1 MGRRPFFYGWVVV
14 SAAALITCVG
24 MGALFSL
31 AVFLKPIEE
40 SMGWSR
46 TGIST
51 IALLNWIFMG
61 VGSLVGGALADRYG
75 GRSVALAGGALLGLG
90 LVCSSQVATLW
101 QLHLTFGVLV
111 GLAVGGFYAP
121 LTSTATKW
129 FTTNRGLAVALVST
143 GIGFGVLVVSPLV
156 RWIITLAD
164 WRVAMLVLG
173 DLAWLVIIPTALL
186 IRERPSEMGQVARG
200 AEGAVGPRR
209 ATPDFSAG
217 TVVRSPQFW
226 AIALT
231 HFACCAAH
239 SGPIFHMVTHAI
251 DQGLRA
257 MTAATVL
264 GASGLA
270 SVGGRIAGGMLADRF
285 GAKRTLIA
293 GLGLQAVMIL
303 LYLGARDAGSFYGLA
318 LLFGVAYGGVMPLY
332 ALLVREYFG
341 EKIMGTAYGGVF
353 MVSTLGMG
361 LGAFAGGWIYDQFG
375 GYAWLF
381 ATSGTVGALAG
392 LLALVFRPPRVV
404 AAPALR

>member
-1 MGRRPFFYGWVVV
+1 
-14 SAAALITCVG
+14 
-24 MGALFSL
+24 
-31 AVFLKPIEE
+31 
-40 SMGWSR
+40 
-46 TGIST
+46 
-51 IALLNWIFMG
+51 
-61 VGSLVGGALADRYG
+61 
-75 GRSVALAGGALLGLG
+75 
-90 LVCSSQVATLW
+90 
-101 QLHLTFGVLV
+101 
-111 GLAVGGFYAP
+111 
-121 LTSTATKW
+121 
-129 FTTNRGLAVALVST
+129 
-143 GIGFGVLVVSPLV
+143 
-156 RWIITLAD
+156 
-164 WRVAMLVLG
+164 
-173 DLAWLVIIPTALL
+173 
-186 IRERPSEMGQVARG
+186 
-200 AEGAVGPRR
+200 
-209 ATPDFSAG
+209 
-217 TVVRSPQFW
+217 
-226 AIALT
+226 
-231 HFACCAAH
+231 
-239 SGPIFHMVTHAI
+239 MVTHAI

-381 ATSGTVGALAG
+381 ATSGTVGFLAG